1 MIEAW
6 VSQNQGAWLKRAPG
20 VSASLA
26 MVGSVSW
33 PVVIQIDDEFGGL
46 SVTLGEREL
55 WVGLDSALEMPAFRR
70 TLEGRPHVLI
80 GWYAPR
86 GWYVDETGAVL
97 EVEHSGQVTARFA
110 SIRQALTLVAVKA
123 QT

>member
-20 VSASLA
+20 VSAALA
-26 MVGSVSW
+26 GVGAVRW
-33 PVVIQIDDEFGGL
+33 PILIQIDDEFGGL

-97 EVEHSGQVTARFA
+97 EVEQSGQITARSA
-110 SIRQALTLVAVKA
+110 SVREALTAVALQP